1 MAMQQAR
8 WFRIDWALV
17 LYGLKMTVAAL
28 LALAISFWSN
38 LPQPYWSVITVAVLA
53 NPNADQVTAKSIA
66 RVVGTLLG
74 AAYSLLLVEIFGDH
88 GVMFLGALCL
98 WLGICVWFSAWFRDS
113 EAYAFA
119 LAGYTATIVG
129 LPAGLDPAS
138 AFETATGRAS
148 QVGIGI
154 AVTWI
159 ASVLFFP
166 RFSHVDFPVKVRT
179 AGAKLARCLSA
190 GADGAEARVQLATL
204 FTTLH
209 GYGRSLSLGGP
220 GARRRVIAIRSMNIA
235 IMRALFLSS
244 ALASPDRRRPELDE
258 LASGLQ
264 NALSSEAAAA
274 EAQTQWE
281 EAARRLEHEVRNT
294 PRHSSGSDTTV
305 LWLRF
310 VQQCCQ
316 MLIGYRALYNPS
328 ITPIPVRG
336 RFHMADADG
345 LLASISA
352 LQAMM
357 SFAIIAA
364 FWLATGWETGVSA
377 LIIASVYTLRLSSKL
392 HAIGAYRMMAWVVV
406 ICTVPAL
413 ALSFQVLPMLEG
425 FPALALALA
434 PYLLAAFMVGGLGGP
449 YGPMAIL
456 ITLVLMV
463 VLQPENA
470 TTYNFDAAINGILA
484 TMLSFFICAAVSQI
498 VVPTSPWL
506 LRLRLIRASART
518 LRRATSDSVDAANE
532 AETRLTFLASEIA
545 PEFHKL
551 KPDPYRETE
560 AAFVTGLATIALA
573 RLHDGVQHEDAWAQS
588 VRVMQD
594 KARRLQIWH
603 WHKGLEELV
612 SLAVQGGEEARACIE
627 PGGDG
632 RACQAAA
639 SFQIFQQSVGILS
652 GISLQA
658 VAQTD
663 LMTDGHLKT
672 G

>member
-1 MAMQQAR
+1 MAVQQAR
-8 WFRIDWALV
+8 WFKIDWALT

-74 AAYSLLLVEIFGDH
+74 AAYSLLLVDVFGDH
-88 GVMFLGALCL
+88 GVLFLGALCL

-129 LPAGLDPAS
+129 LPAGLEPAT

-154 AVTWI
+154 AVTWL
-159 ASVLFFP
+159 ASMIVFP
-166 RFSHVDFPVKVRT
+166 QFSHVDFPAKVRV

-209 GYGRSLSLGGP
+209 SYGRSLSLGGP
-220 GARRRVIAIRSMNIA
+220 GARRRVVAIRSMNIG

-244 ALASPDRRRPELDE
+244 ALASSTRRRPELDE
-258 LASGLQ
+258 LANGLQ

-274 EAQTQWE
+274 EAQAQWE
-281 EAARRLEHEVRNT
+281 EAARQLEDEVRSA

-310 VQQCCQ
+310 VHQCRQ
-316 MLIGYRALYNPS
+316 MLIGYRALHNPA
-328 ITPIPVRG
+328 ITPISVRG

-352 LQAMM
+352 LQAMV

-364 FWLATGWETGVSA
+364 FWLATGWESGVSA
-377 LIIASVYTLRLSSKL
+377 LAIASVYTLRLSSKL

-413 ALSFQVLPMLEG
+413 ALSFQVLPVLEG
-425 FPALALALA
+425 FPLLALALA

-456 ITLVLMV
+456 IVLVLMV
-463 VLQPENA
+463 VLQPENV
-470 TTYNFDAAINGILA
+470 TVYNFDAALNGILA
-484 TMLSFFICAAVSQI
+484 TMLSFFVCAAISQI

-506 LRLRLIRASART
+506 LRLRLMRASART
-518 LRRATSDSVDAANE
+518 LRRATSDSVEAAND
-532 AETRLTFLASEIA
+532 AETRLTFLASEIS

-551 KPDPYRETE
+551 KPDPFRETE
-560 AAFVTGLATIALA
+560 AAFVTGLAAIALA
-573 RLHDGVQHEDAWAQS
+573 RLHDNVLPDDAWAQT
-588 VRVMQD
+588 VHTMRR
-594 KARRLQIWH
+594 KARGLQLWRWH
-603 WHKGLEELV
+603 AGLEELV
-612 SLAVQGGEEARACIE
+612 NLADKGGEEARAGIE
-627 PGGDG
+627 EGSDG

-639 SFQIFQQSVGILS
+639 SFQIFQQSVRVLS
-652 GISLQA
+652 GISLQPEVPPA
-658 VAQTD
+658 
-663 LMTDGHLKT
+663 LMADVHLKS